1 MFTVSEFKWLTDP
14 QTAYRILKPWWDV
27 FSHYICM
34 VMLLI
39 ALLGG
44 TLQIAQ
50 NKMLCLPCKLV
61 VDNYCMAPWERNLS
75 ASINKYPNGSS
86 RILSGIKNL
95 LDRQQYSFIDAVC
108 YEKQL
113 HWFSK
118 FFPYLVLWQTLLL
131 LICSNFWFKYPST
144 SSRLEH
150 FITILHKCFDSPW
163 TTRALSEAVEISGEK
178 QPYHKPKDTS
188 KPSYSSLNVEMANKP
203 AQSRVEPNPSDAT
216 EKTIL
221 DQKEGEQAKAI
232 FEKVKKFK
240 AHVEEKDIIYK
251 LYMRQIITKV
261 LIFIFII
268 TYIPYYVIQMK
279 FDIKC
284 MIDIQMF
291 TGYQQYH
298 CVHSLA
304 TIFKL
309 LASFYAVLV
318 VIHGLL
324 SVYSLYW
331 MLRRSLKQY
340 SFETV
345 REESSYRD
353 IPVIVND
360 FAFILHLAD
369 QYDPL
374 YSKRFSVFLSEV
386 SENKLRQIN
395 LNLEWTAE
403 RLRHKLQKNAQDK
416 IELTMF
422 MLSGLPD
429 AVFELKELEVLKLDL
444 ITEAKFL
451 AAMSQLT
458 NLKELHL
465 YHTPASVDPQA
476 LNFLSENLQ
485 ILHTKFTEMDKAPRW
500 IFNLKNLTE
509 LHLTGNLKMEKNHFT
524 SINGLEN
531 LKNLK
536 VLYMKNSL
544 PHIPAVVTGTGLLL
558 HKLSID
564 NEGTKL
570 TVFNTLKNMINL
582 THLEL
587 HNCDLERIPHSIF
600 SLYNLREIDLK
611 GNRLKTIEEII
622 SFQHLKWLSCLKLW
636 HNAIAYIPVQIGT
649 LANLEQLYLNNNRIE
664 TIPTQLFLCSKLR
677 YLDISN
683 NHLTSIGDEI
693 SDLKHLQYLN
703 VSNNNLEA
711 LPHGLYQCKNLRT
724 LLVSKN
730 SLTELSPQ
738 VGDLVNLVHLDLS
751 GNQFESLPEE
761 LDRCNFKP
769 GGLLVEETLLSSL
782 PASIRE
788 HLERIEKEPA

>member
-1 MFTVSEFKWLTDP
+1 
-14 QTAYRILKPWWDV
+14 
-27 FSHYICM
+27 M

-39 ALLGG
+39 SLLGG

-50 NKMLCLPCKLV
+50 NKMLCLPCKMFVNNHCLP
-61 VDNYCMAPWERNLS
+61 PWES
-75 ASINKYPNGSS
+75 ASTPANNTP
-86 RILSGIKNL
+86 LSGIKNL
-95 LDRQQYSFIDAVC
+95 LDRQQYSYIDAVC

-118 FFPYLVLWQTLLL
+118 YFPYLVLWQTLLF

-178 QPYHKPKDTS
+178 QSYHKAKIVS
-188 KPSYSSLNVEMANKP
+188 KLSFTTISFEAGTKLSG
-203 AQSRVEPNPSDAT
+203 SRVEPNFTDAT
-216 EKTIL
+216 ERTIL
-221 DQKEGEQAKAI
+221 DRKEGEQAKAI

-251 LYMRQIITKV
+251 LYMRQIIIKVILFV
-261 LIFIFII
+261 LIIS
-268 TYIPYYVIQMK
+268 YIPYYIIEMD
-279 FDIKC
+279 FDIIC
-284 MIDIQMF
+284 TVDIQIF
-291 TGYQQYH
+291 TGYQEYQ
-298 CVHSLA
+298 CVHSLS

-309 LASFYAVLV
+309 LASFYTMLV
-318 VIHGLL
+318 VIHGFL

-331 MLRRSLKQY
+331 MLRRSLKKY

-353 IPVIVND
+353 IPDIIND
-360 FAFILHLAD
+360 FAFILHLSD

-403 RLRHKLQKNAQDK
+403 RLRYKLQKTPQDK
-416 IELTMF
+416 TELSLF

-429 AVFELKELEVLKLDL
+429 AVFELKELEVLKLEL
-444 ITEAKFL
+444 ITEAKFQT
-451 AAMSQLT
+451 AMSQLT

-465 YHTPASVDPQA
+465 YHTPTTVDQQA
-476 LNFLSENLQ
+476 LNCLSENLQ
-485 ILHTKFTEMDKAPRW
+485 VLHIKFTDMDKAPRW

-509 LHLTGNLKMEKNHFT
+509 LHLTGNLKMEKNHFVFL
-524 SINGLEN
+524 NGLEN

-536 VLYMKNSL
+536 MLYMKNSL
-544 PHIPAVVTGTGLLL
+544 PHIPAVVTGSGLLL
-558 HKLSID
+558 NKLSID

-582 THLEL
+582 TNLEL
-587 HNCDLERIPHSIF
+587 LNCDLERIPHSIF
-600 SLYNLREIDLK
+600 SLYNLREIDLR

-636 HNAIAYIPVQIGT
+636 YNAIAYIPVQIGT
-649 LANLEQLYLNNNRIE
+649 LSNLEQLYLNNNRIE
-664 TIPTQLFLCSKLR
+664 TVPPQLFLCRKLR
-677 YLDISN
+677 YLDFSS
-683 NHLTSIGDEI
+683 NHLTTFGNEI
-693 SDLKHLQYLN
+693 SELKHLQYLN
-703 VSNNNLEA
+703 VSNNN
-711 LPHGLYQCKNLRT
+711 
-724 LLVSKN
+724 VSETAN
-730 SLTELSPQ
+730 SYCQ
-738 VGDLVNLVHLDLS
+738 RN
-751 GNQFESLPEE
+751 
-761 LDRCNFKP
+761 C
-769 GGLLVEETLLSSL
+769 
-782 PASIRE
+782 IM
-788 HLERIEKEPA
+788 

>member
-1 MFTVSEFKWLTDP
+1 MFTVTEFKWLTDP

-39 ALLGG
+39 SLLGG

-50 NKMLCLPCKLV
+50 NKMLCLPCKV
-61 VDNYCMAPWERNLS
+61 VINNSCKTPWES
-75 ASINKYPNGSS
+75 SSGTPASNTPA
-86 RILSGIKNL
+86 LSGIKNL
-95 LDRQQYSFIDAVC
+95 LDRQQYVYIDAVC

-118 FFPYLVLWQTLLL
+118 FFPYLVLWQTLLF

-163 TTRALSEAVEISGEK
+163 TTRALSEAVEVNGEK
-178 QPYHKPKDTS
+178 QPYRKSKDVS
-188 KPSYSSLNVEMANKP
+188 RISFSSVNFEMGGKLAV
-203 AQSRVEPNPSDAT
+203 SRVEPNFPDPT

-221 DQKEGEQAKAI
+221 DRKEGEQAKAI

-251 LYMRQIITKV
+251 LYMRQIIIKV
-261 LIFIFII
+261 VLFIFII
-268 TYIPYYVIQMK
+268 SYIPYYIIEMR
-279 FDIKC
+279 FDITCKV
-284 MIDIQMF
+284 DIQVF

-309 LASFYAVLV
+309 LASCYAVLV
-318 VIHGLL
+318 VIHGFL

-331 MLRRSLKQY
+331 MLRRSLKKY

-353 IPVIVND
+353 IPDIIND
-360 FAFILHLAD
+360 FAFILHLSD

-386 SENKLRQIN
+386 SENKLKQIN

-403 RLRHKLQKNAQDK
+403 RLRYKLQKNPQDK
-416 IELTMF
+416 VELSLF

-429 AVFELKELEVLKLDL
+429 AVFELKELEVLKLEL
-444 ITEAKFL
+444 LTEAKFQT
-451 AAMSQLT
+451 AMSQLT

-465 YHTPASVDPQA
+465 YHTPTTVDQQA
-476 LNFLSENLQ
+476 LNCLSENLQ
-485 ILHTKFTEMDKAPRW
+485 ILHIKFTDMDKAPRW

-509 LHLTGNLKMEKNHFT
+509 LHLTGNIKMEKNHFV
-524 SINGLEN
+524 SLSGLEN

-544 PHIPAVVTGTGLLL
+544 PHIPAVVTGSGLLL
-558 HKLSID
+558 NKLSID

-582 THLEL
+582 TNLEL
-587 HNCDLERIPHSIF
+587 LNCDLERIPHSIF

-649 LANLEQLYLNNNRIE
+649 LSNLEQLYLNHNRIE
-664 TIPTQLFLCSKLR
+664 TVPSQLFLCHKLR

-683 NHLTSIGDEI
+683 NYLTFFGDEI

-703 VSNNNLEA
+703 VSNNNLES
-711 LPHGLYQCKNLRT
+711 LPNGLFQCHNLRT
-724 LLVSKN
+724 LLVGKN
-730 SLTELSPQ
+730 SLIVLSPL
-738 VGDLVNLVHLDLS
+738 VGELENLAHLELT
-751 GNQFESLPEE
+751 GNQFEFLPEE
-761 LDRCNFKP
+761 LGRCSFKP
-769 GGLLVEETLLSSL
+769 GGLVVEETVFNSL

-788 HLERIEKEPA
+788 RFLKSDTEQA

>member
-1 MFTVSEFKWLTDP
+1 MFTVTEFKWLTDP

-50 NKMLCLPCKLV
+50 NKMLCLPCKVV
-61 VDNYCMAPWERNLS
+61 VDNHCKPPWYMNNASRN
-75 ASINKYPNGSS
+75 PNGSFPP
-86 RILSGIKNL
+86 LSGIKNL
-95 LDRQQYSFIDAVC
+95 LDRQQYAFIDAVC
-108 YEKQL
+108 YENQL

-118 FFPYLVLWQTLLL
+118 FFPYLVLWQTLMF

-163 TTRALSEAVEISGEK
+163 TTRALSEAVEIGGEK
-178 QPYHKPKDTS
+178 QSYRKSKVMTKTS
-188 KPSYSSLNVEMANKP
+188 LSSVAGEAAAKT
-203 AQSRVEPNPSDAT
+203 AQSRVEPNPADT
-216 EKTIL
+216 GERTIL
-221 DQKEGEQAKAI
+221 DQKEGEQAKAM

-240 AHVEEKDIIYK
+240 GHVEEKDIIYK
-251 LYMRQIITKV
+251 LYMRQIVIKV
-261 LIFIFII
+261 LLFIVII
-268 TYIPYYVIQMK
+268 TYTPYYVIEMK
-279 FDIKC
+279 FDLNCKV
-284 MIDIQMF
+284 DIEMF
-291 TGYQQYH
+291 TGYRQYH

-309 LASFYAVLV
+309 LASFYAILV
-318 VIHGLL
+318 GVHGLL

-353 IPVIVND
+353 IPDIIND
-360 FAFILHLAD
+360 FAFILHLSD

-386 SENKLRQIN
+386 SENKLKQIN

-403 RLRHKLQKNAQDK
+403 RLRYKLQKNSQDK
-416 IELTMF
+416 VELSMF
-422 MLSGLPD
+422 MISGLPD
-429 AVFELKELEVLKLDL
+429 AVFELKELEVLKLEL
-444 ITEAKFL
+444 ITEAKFQ

-465 YHTPASVDPQA
+465 YHTPTIVDPQA
-476 LNFLSENLQ
+476 LNCLAENLQ
-485 ILHTKFTEMDKAPRW
+485 TLHIKFTDMDKAPRW
-500 IFNLKNLTE
+500 IFTLKNLTE
-509 LHLTGNLKMEKNHFT
+509 LHLTGNLKMEKNNFV
-524 SINGLEN
+524 SLSGLEN
-531 LKNLK
+531 LKKLK

-558 HKLSID
+558 NKLCID

-570 TVFNTLKNMINL
+570 TVFNTLKNMISL

-636 HNAIAYIPVQIGT
+636 HNAIAYIPLQIGT
-649 LANLEQLYLNNNRIE
+649 LSNLEQLYLNNNRIE

-677 YLDISN
+677 YLDFSN
-683 NHLTSIGDEI
+683 NHLTTIGDKI
-693 SDLKHLQYLN
+693 SELIHLQYLN

-711 LPHGLYQCKNLRT
+711 LPNGLFLCKSLRT
-724 LLVSKN
+724 LLVGRN
-730 SLTELSPQ
+730 SLTVLPPL
-738 VGDLVNLVHLDLS
+738 VGDLVNLVYLELL
-751 GNQFESLPEE
+751 GNQLEFLPEE
-761 LDRCNFKP
+761 LSQCSLKQ
-769 GGLLVEETLLSSL
+769 GGLVVEEILLNTL
-782 PASIRE
+782 PAAVRE
-788 HLERIEKEPA
+788 HLERSDKDQV

>member
-1 MFTVSEFKWLTDP
+1 MFTVTEFKWLTDP

-39 ALLGG
+39 SLLGG

-50 NKMLCLPCKLV
+50 NKMLCLPCKV
-61 VDNYCMAPWERNLS
+61 IVNNNCKAPWESNTS
-75 ASINKYPNGSS
+75 TPANKTPVIN
-86 RILSGIKNL
+86 GIRNL
-95 LDRQQYSFIDAVC
+95 LDRQQYSYIDAVC

-178 QPYHKPKDTS
+178 HPYRKTKEAS
-188 KPSYSSLNVEMANKP
+188 KVSFSTTNFESKLLT
-203 AQSRVEPNPSDAT
+203 SRVEPNLADAN

-221 DQKEGEQAKAI
+221 DRKEGEQAKAI

-240 AHVEEKDIIYK
+240 AHVEEKDIIYR
-251 LYMRQIITKV
+251 LYMRQIIIKV
-261 LIFIFII
+261 IIFIFII
-268 TYIPYYVIQMK
+268 SYIPYYIIEMN
-279 FDIKC
+279 FDINCKV
-284 MIDIQMF
+284 DIQMF
-291 TGYQQYH
+291 TGYQQYR

-309 LASFYAVLV
+309 LASFYAILV
-318 VIHGLL
+318 VLHGSF

-331 MLRRSLKQY
+331 MLRRSLKKY
-340 SFETV
+340 SFESV

-353 IPVIVND
+353 IPDIRND
-360 FAFILHLAD
+360 FAFILHLSD

-386 SENKLRQIN
+386 SENKLKQIN

-403 RLRHKLQKNAQDK
+403 RLRHKLQKNLQDK
-416 IELTMF
+416 TELYLF

-429 AVFELKELEVLKLDL
+429 AVFELKELETLKLDL
-444 ITEAKFL
+444 LTEAKFQT
-451 AAMSQLT
+451 AMSQLT

-465 YHTPASVDPQA
+465 YHTPTTVDPQA
-476 LNFLSENLQ
+476 LNCLSENLQ
-485 ILHTKFTEMDKAPRW
+485 ALHVKFTDMDKAPRW

-509 LHLTGNLKMEKNHFT
+509 LHLTGNLKMEKNHFV
-524 SINGLEN
+524 SLSGLEN

-536 VLYMKNSL
+536 VLYLKNSL
-544 PHIPAVVTGTGLLL
+544 PHIPAIVTGSGLLL
-558 HKLSID
+558 NKLSID

-570 TVFNTLKNMINL
+570 TVFNTLKNMVNL
-582 THLEL
+582 TNLEL
-587 HNCDLERIPHSIF
+587 LNCDLERIPHSIF

-649 LANLEQLYLNNNRIE
+649 LVNLEQLYLNNNRIE
-664 TIPTQLFLCSKLR
+664 NIPSQLFLCHKLR
-677 YLDISN
+677 LLDFSN
-683 NHLTSIGDEI
+683 NHLTAIGDEI
-693 SDLKHLQYLN
+693 SELKHLQHLN
-703 VSNNNLEA
+703 VSNNNLET
-711 LPHGLYQCKNLRT
+711 LPNGLFHCLSLRT
-724 LLVSKN
+724 LLVGKN
-730 SLTELSPQ
+730 SLTTLSPL
-738 VGDLVNLVHLDLS
+738 VGDLENLVHLDLV
-751 GNQFESLPEE
+751 GNQFEFLPAE
-761 LDRCNFKP
+761 LGKCNFKP
-769 GGLLVEETLLSSL
+769 GGLVVEESILNSL
-782 PASIRE
+782 PAFVRE
-788 HLERIEKEPA
+788 HLLKNDTEQG

>member
-1 MFTVSEFKWLTDP
+1 MFTVTEFKWLTDP

-27 FSHYICM
+27 FSHYISM

-44 TLQIAQ
+44 TLQIAH

-61 VDNYCMAPWERNLS
+61 VDNYCMSPWDSNSS
-75 ASINKYPNGSS
+75 ASANTNTNATILTPN
-86 RILSGIKNL
+86 GIKNH

-118 FFPYLVLWQTLLL
+118 FFPYLVLWQTLLF

-178 QPYHKPKDTS
+178 QPYRKNKAMS
-188 KPSYSSLNVEMANKP
+188 KTSYSSLNFESSNKP
-203 AQSRVEPNPSDAT
+203 AQSRMEINVADTA

-240 AHVEEKDIIYK
+240 VHVEEKDIIYK
-251 LYMRQIITKV
+251 LYMRQIIIKV
-261 LIFIFII
+261 ILFIVII
-268 TYIPYYVIQMK
+268 TYIPYYIIEMK
-279 FDIKC
+279 FDIDC
-284 MIDIQMF
+284 VVDIQMF

-304 TIFKL
+304 TIFKV
-309 LASFYAVLV
+309 LASFYLVLV
-318 VIHGLL
+318 AVHGFL

-331 MLRRSLKQY
+331 MFRCSLKQY

-353 IPVIVND
+353 IPDIIND
-360 FAFILHLAD
+360 FAFILHLSD

-386 SENKLRQIN
+386 SENKLKQIN

-403 RLRHKLQKNAQDK
+403 RLRYKLQKNSQDK
-416 IELTMF
+416 VELSMF

-458 NLKELHL
+458 NLKELHI
-465 YHTPASVDPQA
+465 YHTSTTVDPQA
-476 LNFLSENLQ
+476 LGCLSENLQ
-485 ILHTKFTEMDKAPRW
+485 TLHIKFTDMDKAPHW

-509 LHLTGNLKMEKNHFT
+509 LHFTGNLKIEKNHFT

-536 VLYMKNSL
+536 VLYLKNSL
-544 PHIPAVVTGTGLLL
+544 SHIPAVVTGSGLPLN
-558 HKLSID
+558 KLSID

-570 TVFNTLKNMINL
+570 TVFNTLKNMIHL

-587 HNCDLERIPHSIF
+587 LNCDLERIPHSIF

-622 SFQHLKWLSCLKLW
+622 SFQHLKWLYSLKLW

-649 LANLEQLYLNNNRIE
+649 LANLETLYLNNNRIE
-664 TIPTQLFLCSKLR
+664 TIPTQLFLCHKLR
-677 YLDISN
+677 FLDFSH
-683 NHLTSIGDEI
+683 NHLTTIGEEI
-693 SDLKHLQYLN
+693 SDLKHLQHLN
-703 VSNNNLEA
+703 VSSNNLEA
-711 LPHGLYQCKNLRT
+711 LPNGLFQCSTLRT
-724 LLVSKN
+724 LLVGRN
-730 SLTELSPQ
+730 SLTVLSPL
-738 VGDLVNLVHLDLS
+738 VGDLVNLVHLELI
-751 GNQFESLPEE
+751 GNQLESLPVE
-761 LDRCNFKP
+761 LGRCNFKL
-769 GGLLVEETLLSSL
+769 GGLVVEETLINSL
-782 PASIRE
+782 PASVRE
-788 HLERIEKEPA
+788 RLELNDKDQL

>member
-39 ALLGG
+39 SLLGG

-50 NKMLCLPCKLV
+50 NKMLCLPCKV
-61 VDNYCMAPWERNLS
+61 VVNEFCKAPWENNIGTS
-75 ASINKYPNGSS
+75 ANNTPD
-86 RILSGIKNL
+86 LSGIKNL
-95 LDRQQYSFIDAVC
+95 LDKQQYAYIDAVC

-118 FFPYLVLWQTLLL
+118 FFPYLVLWQTLLF

-178 QPYHKPKDTS
+178 Q
-188 KPSYSSLNVEMANKP
+188 SYRKAKQMSRLSFSTLNFEMGTKLTVN
-203 AQSRVEPNPSDAT
+203 RVEPNLTDAT
-216 EKTIL
+216 ERTIL
-221 DQKEGEQAKAI
+221 DRKEGEQAKAI

-240 AHVEEKDIIYK
+240 AHVEEKDIVYK
-251 LYMRQIITKV
+251 LYMRQIIFKV
-261 LIFIFII
+261 ILFILIIS
-268 TYIPYYVIQMK
+268 YIPYYIIELH
-279 FDIKC
+279 FDINC
-284 MIDIQMF
+284 NVDIQIF

-298 CVHSLA
+298 CVHSLS

-309 LASFYAVLV
+309 LASFYAILV
-318 VIHGLL
+318 VLHGFL

-331 MLRRSLKQY
+331 MLRRSLKKY

-353 IPVIVND
+353 IPDIIND
-360 FAFILHLAD
+360 FAFILHLSD

-386 SENKLRQIN
+386 SENKLKQIN

-403 RLRHKLQKNAQDK
+403 RLRYKLQKTPQDK
-416 IELTMF
+416 MELYLF

-429 AVFELKELEVLKLDL
+429 AVFELKELEVLKLEL
-444 ITEAKFL
+444 LTEAKFQT
-451 AAMSQLT
+451 AMSQLT

-465 YHTPASVDPQA
+465 YHTPTTVEPQA
-476 LNFLSENLQ
+476 LNCLSENLQ
-485 ILHTKFTEMDKAPRW
+485 TLYIKFTDMDKAPRW
-500 IFNLKNLTE
+500 IFSLKNLTE
-509 LHLTGNLKMEKNHFT
+509 LHLTGNLKMEKNHFV
-524 SINGLEN
+524 SLSGLEN

-544 PHIPAVVTGTGLLL
+544 PHIPAVVTGSGLLL
-558 HKLSID
+558 NKLSID

-582 THLEL
+582 TNLEL
-587 HNCDLERIPHSIF
+587 LNCDLERIPHSIF

-649 LANLEQLYLNNNRIE
+649 LSNLEQLYLNNNRIE
-664 TIPTQLFLCSKLR
+664 TVPPQLFLCHKLR
-677 YLDISN
+677 YLDLSN
-683 NHLTSIGDEI
+683 NHLTSFGDEI

-703 VSNNNLEA
+703 VSNNNNSYPMDYFSATIYGHCCWE
-711 LPHGLYQCKNLRT
+711 RT
-724 LLVSKN
+724 
-730 SLTELSPQ
+730 
-738 VGDLVNLVHLDLS
+738 
-751 GNQFESLPEE
+751 
-761 LDRCNFKP
+761 
-769 GGLLVEETLLSSL
+769 
-782 PASIRE
+782 A
-788 HLERIEKEPA
+788 

>member
-1 MFTVSEFKWLTDP
+1 MLTVTEFKWLTDP

-39 ALLGG
+39 SLLGG

-50 NKMLCLPCKLV
+50 NKMLCLPCKV
-61 VDNYCMAPWERNLS
+61 IVNNICKAPWENNTSSTANKTS
-75 ASINKYPNGSS
+75 ALN
-86 RILSGIKNL
+86 GIKNS
-95 LDRQQYSFIDAVC
+95 LDRQQYAYIDAVC

-178 QPYHKPKDTS
+178 HPYRKAKEAS
-188 KPSYSSLNVEMANKP
+188 KPSFSATNFESKLLTN
-203 AQSRVEPNPSDAT
+203 RVEPNVTDAN

-221 DQKEGEQAKAI
+221 DRKEGEQAKAI

-251 LYMRQIITKV
+251 LYMRQIILKV
-261 LIFIFII
+261 IIFIFII
-268 TYIPYYVIQMK
+268 SYIPYYIIEMN
-279 FDIKC
+279 FDINC
-284 MIDIQMF
+284 NIDIQKF
-291 TGYQQYH
+291 TGYQQYQ

-309 LASFYAVLV
+309 LASFYAILV
-318 VIHGLL
+318 VIHGSL

-331 MLRRSLKQY
+331 MLRRSLKKY

-353 IPVIVND
+353 IPDIRND
-360 FAFILHLAD
+360 FAFILHLSD

-386 SENKLRQIN
+386 SENKLKQIN
-395 LNLEWTAE
+395 LNLEWTTE
-403 RLRHKLQKNAQDK
+403 RLRHKLQKNSQDK
-416 IELTMF
+416 TELYLF

-444 ITEAKFL
+444 LTEAKFQT
-451 AAMSQLT
+451 AMSQLT

-465 YHTPASVDPQA
+465 YHTPTTVDPQA
-476 LNFLSENLQ
+476 LNCLSENLQ
-485 ILHTKFTEMDKAPRW
+485 TLHIKFTDMEKAPRW
-500 IFNLKNLTE
+500 IFSLKNLSE
-509 LHLTGNLKMEKNHFT
+509 LHLTGNLKMEKNHFA
-524 SINGLEN
+524 SLSGLEN

-536 VLYMKNSL
+536 VLYLKNSL
-544 PHIPAVVTGTGLLL
+544 SHIPAVITGSGLLL

-582 THLEL
+582 TNLEL
-587 HNCDLERIPHSIF
+587 LNCDLERIPHSIF

-664 TIPTQLFLCSKLR
+664 SIPPQLFLCHKLR
-677 YLDISN
+677 LLDISN
-683 NHLTSIGDEI
+683 NHLTAIGDEI
-693 SDLKHLQYLN
+693 SKLSHLQYLN
-703 VSNNNLEA
+703 VSNNNLET
-711 LPHGLYQCKNLRT
+711 LPNGLFQCLNLRT
-724 LLVSKN
+724 LLVGKN
-730 SLTELSPQ
+730 SLTTLSPL
-738 VGDLVNLVHLDLS
+738 VGDLENLLHLDLV
-751 GNQFESLPEE
+751 GNQFESLPAE
-761 LDRCNFKP
+761 LGRCNFKP
-769 GGLLVEETLLSSL
+769 GGFVVEESLFNSL
-782 PASIRE
+782 PIAVRE
-788 HLERIEKEPA
+788 HLLKNDVEQG

>member
-39 ALLGG
+39 SLLGG

-50 NKMLCLPCKLV
+50 NKMLCLPCKV
-61 VDNYCMAPWERNLS
+61 VVNEYCKAPWESNIGTS
-75 ASINKYPNGSS
+75 VNNTPV
-86 RILSGIKNL
+86 LSGIKNL
-95 LDRQQYSFIDAVC
+95 LDKQQYAYIDAVC

-118 FFPYLVLWQTLLL
+118 FFPYLVLWQTLLF

-178 QPYHKPKDTS
+178 Q
-188 KPSYSSLNVEMANKP
+188 SYRKAKQISRLSFSNLNFEMGTKFTV
-203 AQSRVEPNPSDAT
+203 SRVEPNLTDAT
-216 EKTIL
+216 ERTIL
-221 DQKEGEQAKAI
+221 DRKEGEQAKAI

-240 AHVEEKDIIYK
+240 AHVEEKDIVYK
-251 LYMRQIITKV
+251 LYMRQIIFKV
-261 LIFIFII
+261 ILFILIIS
-268 TYIPYYVIQMK
+268 YIPYYIIELH
-279 FDIKC
+279 FDINC
-284 MIDIQMF
+284 NVDIQIF

-298 CVHSLA
+298 CVHSLS
-304 TIFKL
+304 TIFRI
-309 LASFYAVLV
+309 LASFYTILV
-318 VIHGLL
+318 VLHGFL

-331 MLRRSLKQY
+331 MLRRSLKKY

-353 IPVIVND
+353 IPDIIND
-360 FAFILHLAD
+360 FAFILHLSD

-386 SENKLRQIN
+386 SENKLKQIN

-403 RLRHKLQKNAQDK
+403 RLRYKLQKTPQDK
-416 IELTMF
+416 MELYLF

-429 AVFELKELEVLKLDL
+429 AVFELKELEVLKLEL
-444 ITEAKFL
+444 LTEAKFQ

-465 YHTPASVDPQA
+465 YHTPTTVEPQA
-476 LNFLSENLQ
+476 LNCLSENLQ
-485 ILHTKFTEMDKAPRW
+485 TLYIKFTDMDKSPRW

-509 LHLTGNLKMEKNHFT
+509 LHLAGNLKMEKNHFV
-524 SINGLEN
+524 SLSGLEN

-544 PHIPAVVTGTGLLL
+544 PHIPAVVTGSGLPLN
-558 HKLSID
+558 KLSID

-582 THLEL
+582 TNLEL
-587 HNCDLERIPHSIF
+587 LYCDLERIPHSIF

-649 LANLEQLYLNNNRIE
+649 LSNLEQLYLNNNRIE
-664 TIPTQLFLCSKLR
+664 SVPPQLFLCRKLR
-677 YLDISN
+677 YLDLSN
-683 NHLTSIGDEI
+683 NHLTSFGDEI
-693 SDLKHLQYLN
+693 GNLKHLQYLN
-703 VSNNNLEA
+703 VSNNNLEF
-711 LPHGLYQCKNLRT
+711 LPNGLFQCHNLRT
-724 LLVSKN
+724 LLLGKN
-730 SLTELSPQ
+730 SLTVLSPL
-738 VGDLVNLVHLDLS
+738 VGDLENLVFLELI
-751 GNQFESLPEE
+751 GNQFEILPEE
-761 LDRCNFKP
+761 LGRCNFKP
-769 GGLLVEETLLSSL
+769 SGLIVEESVFNTL
-782 PASIRE
+782 PASVRE
-788 HLERIEKEPA
+788 YLLKNDLEQV

>member
-39 ALLGG
+39 SLLGG

-61 VDNYCMAPWERNLS
+61 VNNYCIASWEGNSS
-75 ASINKYPNGSS
+75 ASANKNPNGNPPAPN
-86 RILSGIKNL
+86 GIINL
-95 LDRQQYSFIDAVC
+95 LDRQQYSYIDAVC

-118 FFPYLVLWQTLLL
+118 FFPYLVLWQTLLF

-163 TTRALSEAVEISGEK
+163 TTRALSEAVDLSGEK
-178 QPYHKPKDTS
+178 QPYRKIKELFKTS
-188 KPSYSSLNVEMANKP
+188 YTTVNFETGSRPT
-203 AQSRVEPNPSDAT
+203 QSRVEPNLTDTT

-221 DQKEGEQAKAI
+221 DRKEGEQAKAI

-240 AHVEEKDIIYK
+240 AHVEAKDIIYK
-251 LYMRQIITKV
+251 LYMRQIIIKV
-261 LIFIFII
+261 LLFII
-268 TYIPYYVIQMK
+268 IIIYSPYYIIEMK
-279 FDIKC
+279 FDLNC
-284 MIDIQMF
+284 RVNIQVF

-309 LASFYAVLV
+309 LASFYTVTVVL
-318 VIHGLL
+318 HGLL
-324 SVYSLYW
+324 SFYSLYW
-331 MLRRSLKQY
+331 MLRRSLKKY

-345 REESSYRD
+345 HEESSYRD
-353 IPVIVND
+353 IPDIIND

-386 SENKLRQIN
+386 SENKLKQIN

-403 RLRHKLQKNAQDK
+403 KLRYKLQKNSQDRV
-416 IELTMF
+416 ELSLF

-444 ITEAKFL
+444 ITEAKFQT
-451 AAMSQLT
+451 AMSQLT

-465 YHTPASVDPQA
+465 YHTPTTVDPQA
-476 LNFLSENLQ
+476 MNCLSENLQ
-485 ILHTKFTEMDKAPRW
+485 TLHIKFTDMDKAPRW

-509 LHLTGNLKMEKNHFT
+509 LHLTGNLKMEKNHFV
-524 SINGLEN
+524 SLNGLEN

-536 VLYMKNSL
+536 VLYLKNSL

-558 HKLSID
+558 NKLSID

-582 THLEL
+582 TNLEL

-649 LANLEQLYLNNNRIE
+649 LENLEQLYLNNNRIE
-664 TIPTQLFLCSKLR
+664 TIPSQLFLCHKLR
-677 YLDISN
+677 YLDLSN
-683 NHLTSIGDEI
+683 NHLTTIGDEI
-693 SDLKHLQYLN
+693 SDLKNLIYLN

-711 LPHGLYQCKNLRT
+711 LPNGLFQCKNLRT
-724 LLVSKN
+724 LLVAKN
-730 SLTELSPQ
+730 SLTVLSSQ
-738 VGDLVNLVHLDLS
+738 VGDLENLAHLELT

-761 LDRCNFKP
+761 LSQCNFKL
-769 GGLLVEETLLSSL
+769 GGLIVEEPLFNSL
-782 PASIRE
+782 PASVRE
-788 HLERIEKEPA
+788 HLLKSDKEQM

>member
-39 ALLGG
+39 SLLGG

-50 NKMLCLPCKLV
+50 NKMLCLPCKVFVNNHCL
-61 VDNYCMAPWERNLS
+61 APWESDSTS
-75 ASINKYPNGSS
+75 ANNTP
-86 RILSGIKNL
+86 LSGIKNL
-95 LDRQQYSFIDAVC
+95 LDRQQYAYIDAVC

-118 FFPYLVLWQTLLL
+118 YFPYLVLWQTLLF

-178 QPYHKPKDTS
+178 QSFRKVKNIPKLSFTTINFEAGT
-188 KPSYSSLNVEMANKP
+188 KLAG
-203 AQSRVEPNPSDAT
+203 SRVEPNFTDAT
-216 EKTIL
+216 ERTIL
-221 DQKEGEQAKAI
+221 DRKEGEQAKAI

-251 LYMRQIITKV
+251 LYMRQIIIKVILFV
-261 LIFIFII
+261 LIIS
-268 TYIPYYVIQMK
+268 YIPYYIIEMN
-279 FDIKC
+279 FDIIC
-284 MIDIQMF
+284 TVDIQIF
-291 TGYQQYH
+291 TGYLEYQ

-304 TIFKL
+304 TIFKV
-309 LASFYAVLV
+309 LASFYTTLV
-318 VIHGLL
+318 VIHGFL

-331 MLRRSLKQY
+331 MLRRSLKKY

-353 IPVIVND
+353 IPDIIND
-360 FAFILHLAD
+360 FAFILHLSD

-403 RLRHKLQKNAQDK
+403 RLRYKLQKTPQDK
-416 IELTMF
+416 TELSLF

-429 AVFELKELEVLKLDL
+429 AVFELKELEVLKLEL
-444 ITEAKFL
+444 IAEAKFQT
-451 AAMSQLT
+451 AMSQLT

-465 YHTPASVDPQA
+465 YHTPTTVDQQA
-476 LNFLSENLQ
+476 LNCLSENLQ
-485 ILHTKFTEMDKAPRW
+485 VLHIKFTDMDKAPRW

-509 LHLTGNLKMEKNHFT
+509 LHLTGNLKMEKNHFV
-524 SINGLEN
+524 SLNGLEN

-544 PHIPAVVTGTGLLL
+544 PHIPAVVTGSGLPLN
-558 HKLSID
+558 KLSID
-564 NEGTKL
+564 NEGSKL

-582 THLEL
+582 TNLEL
-587 HNCDLERIPHSIF
+587 LNCDLERIPHSIF
-600 SLYNLREIDLK
+600 SLYNLREIDLR

-636 HNAIAYIPVQIGT
+636 YNAIAYIPVQIGT
-649 LANLEQLYLNNNRIE
+649 LSNLEQLYLNNNRIE
-664 TIPTQLFLCSKLR
+664 TVPPQLFLCRKLR
-677 YLDISN
+677 YLDFSS
-683 NHLTSIGDEI
+683 NHLTSFGNEI
-693 SDLKHLQYLN
+693 SELKHLQYLN
-703 VSNNNLEA
+703 VSNNNLES
-711 LPHGLYQCKNLRT
+711 LPNGLFQCHNLRT
-724 LLVSKN
+724 LLVGKN
-730 SLTELSPQ
+730 SLTVLSPFI
-738 VGDLVNLVHLDLS
+738 GDMENLIHLELT
-751 GNQFESLPEE
+751 GNQFEFLPEE
-761 LDRCNFKP
+761 LGRCNFKP
-769 GGLLVEETLLSSL
+769 GELIVEESVFNSL
-782 PASIRE
+782 PASVRE
-788 HLERIEKEPA
+788 RFYKSDAEQA

>member
-1 MFTVSEFKWLTDP
+1 MFSVTEFKWLTDP

-27 FSHYICM
+27 FGHYICM

-44 TLQIAQ
+44 TLQIVQ

-61 VDNYCMAPWERNLS
+61 VDSYCRPPWELMG
-75 ASINKYPNGSS
+75 PNGSMPPA
-86 RILSGIKNL
+86 LAGIKNL
-95 LDRQQYSFIDAVC
+95 LDRQQYAFIDAVC

-118 FFPYLVLWQTLLL
+118 FFPYLVLWQTLLF

-163 TTRALSEAVEISGEK
+163 TTRALSEAVEIVGEK
-178 QPYHKPKDTS
+178 QPYRKS
-188 KPSYSSLNVEMANKP
+188 KVAVKVSFSSIGAEAGSKL
-203 AQSRVEPNPSDAT
+203 AQNRVEPNLADTA
-216 EKTIL
+216 ERTIL

-240 AHVEEKDIIYK
+240 VHVEAKDIIYK
-251 LYMRQIITKV
+251 LYMRQIIFKV
-261 LIFIFII
+261 VLFLVII
-268 TYIPYYVIQMK
+268 TYTPYYVINMN
-279 FDIKC
+279 FEVPCRVDIE
-284 MIDIQMF
+284 MF
-291 TGYQQYH
+291 TGYREYH

-304 TIFKL
+304 TMFRV
-309 LASFYAVLV
+309 LASFYAILV
-318 VIHGLL
+318 ALHGILNA
-324 SVYSLYW
+324 YSLYW
-331 MLRRSLKQY
+331 MLRRSLKKY

-353 IPVIVND
+353 IPDIIND
-360 FAFILHLAD
+360 FAFILHLSD

-386 SENKLRQIN
+386 SEKKLKQIN

-403 RLRHKLQKNAQDK
+403 RLRHKLQKNPQDK
-416 IELTMF
+416 VELSMF
-422 MLSGLPD
+422 MISGLPD
-429 AVFELKELEVLKLDL
+429 AVFDLKELEVLKLEL
-444 ITEAKFL
+444 ITEAKFQ

-465 YHTPASVDPQA
+465 YHSPTVVDPQA
-476 LNFLSENLQ
+476 MNCLAENLQ
-485 ILHTKFTEMDKAPRW
+485 TLHVKFTDMDKAPRW

-509 LHLTGNLKMEKNHFT
+509 LHLTGNIRMERNQFV
-524 SINGLEN
+524 SLSGFEN
-531 LKNLK
+531 LKKLK
-536 VLYMKNSL
+536 VLHMKNSL

-558 HKLSID
+558 NRLCID
-564 NEGTKL
+564 NEGSKL
-570 TVFNTLKNMINL
+570 TVFNTLKNMVSL

-622 SFQHLKWLSCLKLW
+622 SFQHLKWLTCLKLW
-636 HNAIAYIPVQIGT
+636 HNAIAYIPLQIGI
-649 LANLEQLYLNNNRIE
+649 LSNLEQIYLNNNRIE
-664 TIPTQLFLCSKLR
+664 TIPPQLFLCSKLR
-677 YLDISN
+677 YLDFSH
-683 NHLTSIGDEI
+683 NHLTAIGEEI
-693 SDLKHLQYLN
+693 GELAHLQYLN

-711 LPHGLYQCKNLRT
+711 LPDQLFSCKNLRT
-724 LLVSKN
+724 LLVSRN
-730 SLTELSPQ
+730 SLTVLSPL
-738 VGDLVNLVHLDLS
+738 VGELVNLIFLELL
-751 GNQFESLPEE
+751 GNQLELLPTE
-761 LDRCNFKP
+761 LSECNFKQ
-769 GGLLVEETLLSSL
+769 GGLVVEEALFNTL
-782 PASIRE
+782 PAAFRE
-788 HLERIEKEPA
+788 HLGKSEKDQL